1 MDANCRKT
9 PTKTTTTTNCF
20 WMEATYR
27 SSLLDLCV
35 CLLSVQ
41 LGDINWLATL
51 MAAFSNKRQC
61 NDNDLKHKSKPK
73 RRKINKDDRR
83 HIAALILARGGS
95 KGIPLKNIKVL
106 AGVPLIGWVIRAA
119 LDSGVFDRWMNDTA
133 LSDWLCCVAV
143 DFTLFV
149 FLQCLGVHWW
159 WWDRDSGRGSG
170 GSSAQEKSTGSI
182 AVTFH
187 CTS

>member
-1 MDANCRKT
+1 
-9 PTKTTTTTNCF
+9 
-20 WMEATYR
+20 MEATYR
-27 SSLLDLCV
+27 SSLLDLCA

-51 MAAFSNKRQC
+51 MAAFSKNGKRRC
-61 NDNDLKHKSKPK
+61 NDNDLKDKSKPK

-119 LDSGVFDRWMNDTA
+119 LDSGVFDRWMNECHGTQ
-133 LSDWLCCVAV
+133 WLAVLCGSRLYAVCVFAV
-143 DFTLFV
+143 FGCPLMMMRSR
-149 FLQCLGVHWW
+149 QWPRLGGLKCTGEVQRCPKTPQAHWTPL
-159 WWDRDSGRGSG
+159 R
-170 GSSAQEKSTGSI
+170 SSADKTQ
-182 AVTFH
+182 VV
-187 CTS
+187 